1 MTHLPTDPI
10 DPYEARLAG
19 RVHDHADQA
28 LAPFD
33 AVAIAHAA
41 AVTHPRR
48 RFGGLFGATTA
59 VGRLGWIAAA
69 GLLAAATIGFSLGAG
84 GKVPGPVAVATA
96 TPSLTASP
104 VASPTP
110 LPTTAPTAVAT
121 TAPTAAPTPVPTV
134 RPIQACGPSDL
145 SLRVVAWS
153 GAAGQRVATLKITN
167 TGAVA
172 CTFPSVTRP
181 ELLDGTHRVLLEG
194 ANAGA
199 AKQLTLAPGKGL
211 GSMAQDSNYCGPTP
225 VAPVTVAIVL
235 ADGQRVVGT
244 PLSPTDVTGV
254 PPCNGAGSPGY
265 IEMQTWAP

>member
-41 AVTHPRR
+41 AVQQPHR
-48 RFGGLFGATTA
+48 RFGRLFGASTA

-84 GKVPGPVAVATA
+84 GRGPGPVAVATA
-96 TPSLTASP
+96 SPTANPTASP
-104 VASPTP
+104 AGVTS
-110 LPTTAPTAVAT
+110 APTSV
-121 TAPTAAPTPVPTV
+121 PTAAPTATPVPTA
-134 RPIQACGPSDL
+134 RPIQACAPSDL
-145 SLRVVAWS
+145 SLRVLSWN
-153 GAAGQRVATLKITN
+153 GAAGQRIATLKLTN
-167 TGAVA
+167 TSAVA
-172 CTFPSVTRP
+172 CTFPSLTRP
-181 ELLDGTHRVLLEG
+181 ELLDGTNRVLLEG
-194 ANAGA
+194 AKPGT
-199 AKQLTLAPGKGL
+199 AKQLTLAPGKSL
-211 GSMAQDSNYCGPTP
+211 SSMAQDSNYCGSTP

-235 ADGQRVVGT
+235 ANGQRVIGT
-244 PLSPTDVTGV
+244 PVSPTDVTGV

-265 IEMQTWAP
+265 IEMQAWAP